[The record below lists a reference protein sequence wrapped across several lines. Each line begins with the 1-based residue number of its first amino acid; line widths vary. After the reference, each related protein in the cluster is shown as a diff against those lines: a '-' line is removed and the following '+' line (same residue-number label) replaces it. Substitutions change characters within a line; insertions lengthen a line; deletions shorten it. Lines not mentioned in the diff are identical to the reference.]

1 MGVLTLL
8 QIRTELDSSMGSRSN
23 VDDTRRD
30 VWINLAYTD
39 IASGI
44 DFTELDDDLAIPT
57 VQGQN
62 NYAAPADSLIV
73 QMFRDEDNDNLLT
86 WIPNSEYF
94 RLDRTQTPEAAPA
107 RWTRRGDELLV
118 FPNPNGVI
126 NLLAMFKQTPPPLV
140 GDGAVTI
147 LPPYVDNGVLLLGI
161 AYGLLAVGEDARA
174 TTWAN
179 RAVSYLGS
187 RLTGQDFSFL
197 LGGLTQ
203 TQPTA
208 SDPVEGSAS
217 GT

>member
-8 QIRTELDSSMGSRSN
+8 QIRTELDSTMGSRSN
-23 VDDTRRD
+23 VDDARRD

-62 NYAAPADSLIV
+62 NYAAPADPLIIQLV
-73 QMFRDEDNDNLLT
+73 RDEDNDNLLT

-94 RLDRTQTPEAAPA
+94 RLDRSIAEDPPQ
-107 RWTRRGDELLV
+107 RWTRRGDEILI
-118 FPNPNGVI
+118 FPDPDGVI
-126 NLLAMFKQTPPPLV
+126 NLLAFFKQTPPPLV
-140 GDGAVTI
+140 ADGDVTI
-147 LPPYVDNGVLLLGI
+147 LPPYVDNGILLLGV
-161 AYGLLAVGEDARA
+161 AYGLLAVGEDQRA
-174 TTWAN
+174 ITWAN
-179 RAVSYLGS
+179 RAVAYLGS

-208 SDPVEGSAS
+208 ADPVEGSAS

>member
-8 QIRTELDSSMGSRSN
+8 QIRTELDSAMGSRSN
-23 VDDTRRD
+23 VDDARRD

-62 NYAAPADSLIV
+62 NYAGPANPLIV
-73 QMFRDEDNDNLLT
+73 QLLRDEDNDNLLT

-94 RLDRTQTPEAAPA
+94 RLDRSVAEAVPK

-126 NLLAMFKQTPPPLV
+126 QLLAFFKQTPPPLV
-140 GDGAVTI
+140 GDGDVTI

-174 TTWAN
+174 VTWTN
-179 RAVSYLGS
+179 RAIAYLGS

-208 SDPVEGSAS
+208 ADPVEGSAS

>member
-8 QIRTELDSSMGSRSN
+8 QIRTELDSSMGDRSN

-73 QMFRDEDNDNLLT
+73 QLFRDEDNDNLLT

-94 RLDRTQTPEAAPA
+94 RLDRSAAQGVPK
-107 RWTRRGDELLV
+107 RWTRRGDELLI
-118 FPNPNGVI
+118 FPDPNGVI
-126 NLLAMFKQTPPPLV
+126 NLLAFFKQTPPPLV
-140 GDGAVTI
+140 NDGDVTI

-174 TTWAN
+174 ITWAN
-179 RAVSYLGS
+179 RAVTYLGS

-208 SDPVEGSAS
+208 ADPVEGSAS

>member
-8 QIRTELDSSMGSRSN
+8 QIRTELDSSMGDRSN
-23 VDDTRRD
+23 VDDSRRD

-44 DFTELDDDLAIPT
+44 DFVELDDDLAIPT

-62 NYAAPADSLIV
+62 NYAGPTDSLIV
-73 QMFRDEDNDNLLT
+73 QMLRDEDNDNLLT

-94 RLDRTQTPEAAPA
+94 RLDRSVAQAVPQ
-107 RWTRRGDELLV
+107 RWTRRGDELV
-118 FPNPNGVI
+118 IFPNPDAVI
-126 NLLAMFKQTPPPLV
+126 NLLAFFKRTPVPLV
-140 GDGAVTI
+140 ADGNTTI
-147 LPPYVDNGVLLLGI
+147 LPPYVDNGILLLGI

-179 RAVSYLGS
+179 RAITYLGS

-197 LGGLTQ
+197 LGGLTH

-208 SDPVEGSAS
+208 ADPVEGSAS

>member
-8 QIRTELDSSMGSRSN
+8 QIRTELDSAMGSRSN
-23 VDDTRRD
+23 VDDARRD

-62 NYAAPADSLIV
+62 NYAGPANPLIV
-73 QMFRDEDNDNLLT
+73 QLLRDEDNDNLLT

-94 RLDRTQTPEAAPA
+94 RLDRSVAEAVPK

-126 NLLAMFKQTPPPLV
+126 QLLAFFKQTPPPLV
-140 GDGAVTI
+140 GDGDVTI

-174 TTWAN
+174 VTWTN
-179 RAVSYLGS
+179 RAIAYLGS

-208 SDPVEGSAS
+208 TDPVEGSAS

>member
-8 QIRTELDSSMGSRSN
+8 QIRTELASSMGDRSN

-44 DFTELDDDLAIPT
+44 DFVELDDDLAIPT

-62 NYAAPADSLIV
+62 NYTGPTDSLIV

-94 RLDRTQTPEAAPA
+94 RLDRSVPEAVPK

-126 NLLAMFKQTPPPLV
+126 NLLALFKQTPPPLV
-140 GDGAVTI
+140 GDGDVTI
-147 LPPYVDNGVLLLGI
+147 LPPYVDNGILLLGI

-179 RAVSYLGS
+179 RAITYLGS
-187 RLTGQDFSFL
+187 RVTGQDFSFL

-208 SDPVEGSAS
+208 ADSVEG
-217 GT
+217 

>member
-8 QIRTELDSSMGSRSN
+8 QIRTELDSSMGDRSN
-23 VDDTRRD
+23 VDDPRRD

-44 DFTELDDDLAIPT
+44 DFVELDDDLAIPT

-62 NYAAPADSLIV
+62 NYTGPTDSLIV

-94 RLDRTQTPEAAPA
+94 RLDRSVAEGVPK
-107 RWTRRGDELLV
+107 RWTRRGDELLI
-118 FPNPNGVI
+118 FPDPNGVI
-126 NLLAMFKQTPPPLV
+126 QLLAFFKQTPPPLV
-140 GDGAVTI
+140 ADGDVTI

-208 SDPVEGSAS
+208 ADAVEGSAS

>member
-8 QIRTELDSSMGSRSN
+8 QLRTELDSSMGDRSN
-23 VDDTRRD
+23 VTPARRD
-30 VWINLAYTD
+30 VWLNLAYTD

-57 VQGQN
+57 VIGQN
-62 NYAAPADSLIV
+62 NYTGPVNPLIV
-73 QMFRDEDNDNLLT
+73 NLLRDEDNDNLLT
-86 WIPNSEYF
+86 WVPNSEYF
-94 RLDRTQTPEAAPA
+94 RLDRSVAQAVPA
-107 RWTRRGDELLV
+107 RWTRRGDEILI
-118 FPNPNGVI
+118 FPNPDAVI
-126 NLLAMFKQTPPPLV
+126 NLLAFFKQTPPPLV
-140 GDGAVTI
+140 ADGDVTI
-147 LPPYVDNGVLLLGI
+147 LPPYVDNAILLLGI

-174 TTWAN
+174 ITWTN
-179 RAVSYLGS
+179 RAIAYLGS

-208 SDPVEGSAS
+208 TDAVEGSAS

>member
-8 QIRTELDSSMGSRSN
+8 QIRTELDSTMGSRTN
-23 VDDTRRD
+23 VDDPRRD

-57 VQGQN
+57 VAGQN
-62 NYAAPADSLIV
+62 NYTGPVNPLIV
-73 QMFRDEDNDNLLT
+73 QLVRDEDNDNLLT

-94 RLDRTQTPEAAPA
+94 RLDRSVATGSPL
-107 RWTRRGDELLV
+107 RWTRRGNEILI
-118 FPNPNGVI
+118 FPNPGGVI
-126 NLLAMFKQTPPPLV
+126 NLLAFFKQTPPTLV
-140 GDGAVTI
+140 ADGDVTV
-147 LPPYVDNGVLLLGI
+147 LPPYVDNGILLLGI

-174 TTWAN
+174 ITWAN
-179 RAVSYLGS
+179 RAIAYLGS

-208 SDPVEGSAS
+208 ADPVEGSAS